1 VETTV
6 IYDSQVTANTVVRS
20 NGFTNGQVLI
30 FDSPSLPTDESI
42 EFGVSVVG
50 NFTLIGSNR
59 EKLLP
64 ITFLDGNFNLL
75 ADTSLTLYLPREI
88 SETGVQTYCYFN
100 STVTFNL
107 RAYCIRSSVTQESIS
122 SSLEDLKVREF
133 ISDAAIITNQIAQN
147 TALGI
152 LGVALSPVTL
162 GASLAVEPALLGGT
176 SILTPILL
184 PAL

>member
-6 IYDSQVTANTVVRS
+6 IYDSTITANTVVRS
-20 NGFTNGQVLI
+20 NAFTNGQILI

-50 NFTLIGSNR
+50 NFALIGSNR

-75 ADTSLTLYLPREI
+75 ADTSLILYLPREI

-100 STVTFNL
+100 SNVPFVL
-107 RAYCIRSSVTQESIS
+107 RAYCIRSNVTQESIS
-122 SSLEDLKVREF
+122 ASLEDLKFKEF
-133 ISDAAIITNQIAQN
+133 ISDTAIVSNQIAQN

-152 LGVALSPVTL
+152 LGASLSPITL
-162 GASLAVEPALLGGT
+162 GASLAVEVPLLSGT